1 MAVLEKIRVKM
12 GVFITVIIGVALLS
26 FVIDADTLRS
36 ALSMFSSKYDVGEMN
51 GKAISY
57 KDFQKR
63 VDYFT
68 RINQLMTGSAA
79 LDEKGSEMVN
89 QSSWQDLLSDNVL
102 IPAIEKAGIAVGDEE
117 MFDLSQG
124 SKISQVLLRE
134 RAFLDENGQFDKT
147 RLVNMIKQIPND
159 PSGDLATYWDYLE
172 KNMYVDQMVGK
183 YVTLLA
189 KSSVQNP
196 VQMRRAISD
205 NNVTSDVSFIIQPYG
220 FAQDTSIAVSS
231 KEIKEF
237 YNKHKNNF
245 EQPAGRDLE
254 YVVFEVVPSAEDI
267 SAAESDIQKL
277 MEEFRT
283 TTNLRGFLVRN
294 SDKPLDNNF
303 YKQGELV
310 SKSAVLDSF
319 AFKAQVGEVL
329 EPFKEGDIYRA
340 ARVVATKQLPDSV
353 FVNHILLANTD
364 KAAAKKSADSLIS
377 VIEKGGDFAQIAS
390 ANSLDKNP
398 NVAPGELGWMTSA
411 AMLPNFDTC
420 FVAPLN
426 KLITIETN
434 YGLHIVKVTQKTKV
448 LNKVQLAV
456 LEKGAVA
463 SKETFQNYY
472 SQANELAS
480 KADGKIDMFNKLTAE
495 KNLVPL
501 QANNIPEGAK
511 TIASYNNAREI
522 TRWAY
527 QAQVGDVSQIIS
539 IDNKY
544 FFIVA
549 LTKVREAGIPSMES
563 IQNEIVAEIR
573 KEKAQE
579 KAVAKVKE
587 QIAGLT
593 TLGEIAEK
601 LGTTI
606 SAQTGV
612 SFGAPGS
619 QSFDPK
625 FIGYVCGAEP
635 NTLVGPVAGNVGVY
649 IFKVDKRDTGAFFT
663 EDDAKARSNQALGY
677 QVQMIPAILEK
688 NANVKDNRA
697 KFF

>member
-26 FVIDADTLRS
+26 FVVDADTLRS

-63 VDYFT
+63 IDYFT

-79 LDEKGSEMVN
+79 LDEKSSEMVN
-89 QSSWQDLLSDNVL
+89 QSSWQDLLSDIVL

-124 SKISQVLLRE
+124 SNISQVLMRE
-134 RAFLDENGQFDKT
+134 RAFLDANGQFD
-147 RLVNMIKQIPND
+147 RGRMAEFIKSIPRDNT
-159 PSGDLATYWDYLE
+159 GDLSTYWEYLE

-189 KSSVQNP
+189 KSTIQNP

-220 FAQDTSIAVSS
+220 FAQDTTISVSS
-231 KEIKEF
+231 KEVKDF
-237 YNKHKNNF
+237 YNKQKHNF

-267 SAAESDIQKL
+267 SAAESDIEKL
-277 MEEFRT
+277 MDEFRT
-283 TTNLRGFLVRN
+283 TTNMRGFLVRN
-294 SDKPLDNNF
+294 SDKSLDNNF

-310 SKSAVLDSF
+310 SKSPVLDSF
-319 AFKAQVGEVL
+319 AFKAKVGEIL

-340 ARVVATKQLPDSV
+340 AKLVAIKQLPDSV

-364 KAAAKKSADSLIS
+364 KVAAKKSADSLMN
-377 VIEKGGDFAQIAS
+377 VIEKGADFSQVAS

-398 NVAPGELGWMTSA
+398 EVTPGELGWMTQA
-411 AMLPNFDTC
+411 AMIPGFDTC

-426 KLITIETN
+426 KLFTIETN

-448 LNKVQLAV
+448 LNKVQLAI
-456 LEKGAVA
+456 LEKGAIA

-480 KADGKIDMFNKLTAE
+480 KSDGKIEKFNQLTAE
-495 KNLVPL
+495 KNLIPL

-511 TIASYNNAREI
+511 TISNYNNAREI

-527 QAQVGDVSQIIS
+527 QAKVGDVSQIIS

-549 LTKVREAGIPSMES
+549 LTKVREAGIPSLES

-573 KEKAQE
+573 REKAQE
-579 KAVAKVKE
+579 KALAKVKE
-587 QIAGLT
+587 QVAGLS

-601 LGTTI
+601 LGTTV
-606 SAQTGV
+606 STQTGI
-612 SFGAPGS
+612 SFGAHGS
-619 QSFDPK
+619 DRK
-625 FIGYVCGAEP
+625 IV
-635 NTLVGPVAGNVGVY
+635 V
-649 IFKVDKRDTGAFFT
+649 
-663 EDDAKARSNQALGY
+663 
-677 QVQMIPAILEK
+677 
-688 NANVKDNRA
+688 
-697 KFF
+697 

>member
-36 ALSMFSSKYDVGEMN
+36 ALSMFSSKYDVGEMD

-134 RAFLDENGQFDKT
+134 RAFLDENGQFDKA
-147 RLVNMIKQIPND
+147 RLANMIKQIPQD

-172 KNMYVDQMVGK
+172 KNMYIDQMVGK

-220 FAQDTSIAVSS
+220 FAQDTTIAVTS
-231 KEIKEF
+231 KEVKDF

-310 SKSAVLDSF
+310 SKSPVIDSF
-319 AFKAQVGEVL
+319 AFSAKVGEVL

-340 ARVVATKQLPDSV
+340 ARVVSTKQLPDSV

-364 KAAAKKSADSLIS
+364 KAAAKKSADSLIIA
-377 VIEKGGDFAQIAS
+377 IEKGADFAQVAS

-398 NVAPGELGWMTSA
+398 NVPPGELGWMTNA
-411 AMLPNFDTC
+411 AMLPGFDTC

-426 KLITIETN
+426 KLFTIETN
-434 YGLHIVKVTQKTKV
+434 YGLHIVKVTQKTKI
-448 LNKVQLAV
+448 LNKVQLAI

-544 FFIVA
+544 FFVVA

-579 KAVAKVKE
+579 KAIAKVKE

-606 SAQTGV
+606 SSQTGV

-663 EDDAKARSNQALGY
+663 EDDAKARSSQALGY

-688 NANVKDNRA
+688 NAKVKDNRA

>member
-36 ALSMFSSKYDVGEMN
+36 ALSMFSSKYDVGEMD

-134 RAFLDENGQFDKT
+134 RAFLDENGQFDKA
-147 RLVNMIKQIPND
+147 RLVNMIKQIPQD

-220 FAQDTSIAVSS
+220 FAQDTTIAVSS
-231 KEIKEF
+231 KEIKDF
-237 YNKHKNNF
+237 YNKQKNNF

-254 YVVFEVVPSAEDI
+254 YVVFEVVPSDQDI

-319 AFKAQVGEVL
+319 AFKAKVGEVL
-329 EPFKEGDIYRA
+329 EPFKEGDTYRA
-340 ARVVATKQLPDSV
+340 ARVLATKQLPDSV

-364 KAAAKKSADSLIS
+364 KAAAKKSADSLITA
-377 VIEKGGDFAQIAS
+377 IEKGADFAQVAS

-398 NVAPGELGWMTSA
+398 NVTPGELGWMTGA
-411 AMLPNFDTC
+411 AMLPGFDTC

-426 KLITIETN
+426 KLFTIETN

-448 LNKVQLAV
+448 LDKVQLAI

-480 KADGKIDMFNKLTAE
+480 KADGKIEMFNKLTQE

-563 IQNEIVAEIR
+563 LKNEIIAEIR
-573 KEKAQE
+573 KEKVQE
-579 KAVAKVKE
+579 KAVSKVKE
-587 QIAGLT
+587 QIAGLN

-606 SAQTGV
+606 SSQTGV

-663 EDDAKARSNQALGY
+663 EDDAKARSSQALGY

-688 NANVKDNRA
+688 NAKVKDNRA